1 MALIDVSSLKSVDLT
16 VEGEGP
22 YHLEPEGYA
31 FEVAVD
37 EAAGYQRP
45 EHFVLGCHEREVATA
60 IAAFMNA
67 WYRQNR
73 GDHHHG

>member
-1 MALIDVSSLKSVDLT
+1 VIDVSSLKNVDLT
-16 VEGEGP
+16 VVGEGP
-22 YHLEPEGYA
+22 YRVEPEGYA

-37 EAAGYQRP
+37 EEVGYQAP
-45 EHFVLGCHEREVATA
+45 EHFVIGCHELEVATA

-73 GDHHHG
+73 GDHG